1 MYGFQF
7 GPQFNQHSQRP
18 DTCRSGFS
26 LLELT
31 VVIAILSVLTMVS
44 WPMLRR
50 PLNKSIVQDAAQ
62 QLQRDLSSTRMQAVE
77 SGRNLIFQFRP
88 GSATYYLGDTDQRQT
103 NSDARS
109 TRDISQRIRKPQ
121 LATNPSV
128 SNRDAVSSND
138 ESVELAPKEL
148 PDGTFFDD
156 SNANDDLKQSTP
168 EELRMGK
175 SETTEK
181 KSIEVEPSEWSA
193 PIRFYPSGR
202 INPARVVLAS
212 EQGYFAEVEIHG
224 IAGRVKIS
232 PIHR

>member
-1 MYGFQF
+1 MKGWNYY
-7 GPQFNQHSQRP
+7 QRMFLCLERP
-18 DTCRSGFS
+18 RRHRSGFS
-26 LLELT
+26 LMELFL
-31 VVIAILSVLTMVS
+31 VIAILSVLTMVS

-62 QLQRDLSSTRMQAVE
+62 QLQRDLSSARMQAVE

-109 TRDISQRIRKPQ
+109 TRDISKRIRKPQ

-128 SNRDAVSSND
+128 SNRDEVSSND
-138 ESVELAPKEL
+138 ESKELAPKEL
-148 PDGTFFDD
+148 PDGTFFAD
-156 SNANDDLKQSTP
+156 SNAKSNANESSTVEWPDDKN
-168 EELRMGK
+168 EAGK
-175 SETTEK
+175 TAPQ
-181 KSIEVEPSEWSA
+181 VEPSEWSA

-212 EQGYFAEVEIHG
+212 EQGYFAEVEIQG